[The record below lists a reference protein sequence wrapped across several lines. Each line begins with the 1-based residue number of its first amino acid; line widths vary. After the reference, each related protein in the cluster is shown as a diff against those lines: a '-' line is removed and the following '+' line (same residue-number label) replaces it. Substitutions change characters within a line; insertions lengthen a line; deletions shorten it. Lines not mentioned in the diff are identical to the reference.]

1 MSYDAIFFD
10 LDGTLLPIEM
20 GEFLHDYYQL
30 LDSAA
35 KRAGYDSEH
44 FAEALN
50 AGIYSMGKHQP
61 NCTNAHAFW
70 ETFFTRLFP
79 QGAADDQ
86 LQAAKAFVDEFYA
99 HDFDEIGKRVVPN
112 PAATRALRTLQV
124 KGYPLFLCT
133 MPLFPLQGVLHRLRW
148 ADVDPAFFERITTY
162 DNSTD
167 VKPSHAYYCENI
179 DLAGVPAE
187 RVLMVGNDTG
197 DDLSCLDL
205 GMDAYLVTDHLIN
218 PDCFDIDT
226 IKHGSLAD
234 FANWVE
240 GLPDC
245 TCRSAFAWRQRA
257 DVLRLGSEEKD

>member
-1 MSYDAIFFD
+1 MELDRETFEQTMRAMTEHLEHQERLIQVLVDDLKTRHSQGKLYIHGERMYDSKELAQM
-10 LDGTLLPIEM
+10 LLM
-20 GEFLHDYYQL
+20 GE
-30 LDSAA
+30 
-35 KRAGYDSEH
+35 
-44 FAEALN
+44 
-50 AGIYSMGKHQP
+50 
-61 NCTNAHAFW
+61 
-70 ETFFTRLFP
+70 
-79 QGAADDQ
+79 
-86 LQAAKAFVDEFYA
+86 
-99 HDFDEIGKRVVPN
+99 
-112 PAATRALRTLQV
+112 RTLQRYRTSGELPYI
-124 KGYPLFLCT
+124 K
-133 MPLFPLQGVLHRLRW
+133 LHR
-148 ADVDPAFFERITTY
+148 
-162 DNSTD
+162 
-167 VKPSHAYYCENI
+167 HAYYRENI